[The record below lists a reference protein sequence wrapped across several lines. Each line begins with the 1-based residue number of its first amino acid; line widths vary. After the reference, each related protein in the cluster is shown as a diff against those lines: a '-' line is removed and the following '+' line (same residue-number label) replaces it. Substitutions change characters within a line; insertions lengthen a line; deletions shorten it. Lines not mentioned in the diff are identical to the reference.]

1 MQFDLFIIFIHL
13 QVFRPLKSCFFFF
26 ISYRKSESHMSDIN
40 NYVLVPWL
48 EMPNCIQQTS
58 LSGLH
63 KYIDMFGF
71 YFHTPCTQTPD
82 GANAVAIG
90 ELGEIPGPMVIMGG
104 NCSLQGYD
112 LEGNEN
118 FWTVAI
124 FILRF
129 KRSLLIIGDIYTNYA
144 VSWKLC
150 KIPRWPIKT

>member
-1 MQFDLFIIFIHL
+1 
-13 QVFRPLKSCFFFF
+13 
-26 ISYRKSESHMSDIN
+26 
-40 NYVLVPWL
+40 
-48 EMPNCIQQTS
+48 MPNCIQQTS

-71 YFHTPCTQTPD
+71 YFHTPCKQTPD

-144 VSWKLC
+144 VS
-150 KIPRWPIKT
+150 

>member
-1 MQFDLFIIFIHL
+1 
-13 QVFRPLKSCFFFF
+13 
-26 ISYRKSESHMSDIN
+26 
-40 NYVLVPWL
+40 
-48 EMPNCIQQTS
+48 
-58 LSGLH
+58 
-63 KYIDMFGF
+63 MFGF

-144 VSWKLC
+144 VS
-150 KIPRWPIKT
+150 

>member
-1 MQFDLFIIFIHL
+1 
-13 QVFRPLKSCFFFF
+13 
-26 ISYRKSESHMSDIN
+26 MSDNI
-40 NYVLVPWL
+40 YVHVPWL
-48 EMPNCIQQTS
+48 EMQNGIQQTS
-58 LSGLH
+58 LSGLY
-63 KYIDMFGF
+63 KYIDMLVF
-71 YFHTPCTQTPD
+71 YFHIPCTQTPD

-129 KRSLLIIGDIYTNYA
+129 MRSLY
-144 VSWKLC
+144 
-150 KIPRWPIKT
+150 

>member
-1 MQFDLFIIFIHL
+1 MQFDLFIILSIEKL
-13 QVFRPLKSCFFFF
+13 VDFF
-26 ISYRKSESHMSDIN
+26 ISYRESESHMSDIN
-40 NYVLVPWL
+40 ICRIAFSKLVSWD
-48 EMPNCIQQTS
+48 CTS
-58 LSGLH
+58 TLIYL
-63 KYIDMFGF
+63 FF

-144 VSWKLC
+144 VS
-150 KIPRWPIKT
+150 

>member
-1 MQFDLFIIFIHL
+1 M
-13 QVFRPLKSCFFFF
+13 
-26 ISYRKSESHMSDIN
+26 
-40 NYVLVPWL
+40 VLVRTESSVTILMELPSVC
-48 EMPNCIQQTS
+48 MY
-58 LSGLH
+58 LH
-63 KYIDMFGF
+63 FSY
-71 YFHTPCTQTPD
+71 

-144 VSWKLC
+144 VS
-150 KIPRWPIKT
+150 

>member
-13 QVFRPLKSCFFFF
+13 QVFCPLKSWCFFF
-26 ISYRKSESHMSDIN
+26 ISYRESESHMSDIN
-40 NYVLVPWL
+40 ICWIAFSKLVSQD
-48 EMPNCIQQTS
+48 CTS
-58 LSGLH
+58 TLIYL
-63 KYIDMFGF
+63 FF

-118 FWTVAI
+118 FWTVTI

-129 KRSLLIIGDIYTNYA
+129 MRSLLLIGDIYTNNA

-150 KIPRWPIKT
+150 KIPRRPIKT

>member
-13 QVFRPLKSCFFFF
+13 QVFCPLKSWWFFSFP
-26 ISYRKSESHMSDIN
+26 IENQKATDDMSDIN
-40 NYVLVPWL
+40 FCRIAFSKLVSWD
-48 EMPNCIQQTS
+48 CTS
-58 LSGLH
+58 TLIYL
-63 KYIDMFGF
+63 FF
-71 YFHTPCTQTPD
+71 YFNTPCTQTPD

-129 KRSLLIIGDIYTNYA
+129 KRS
-144 VSWKLC
+144 
-150 KIPRWPIKT
+150 